1 MLKEKIFK
9 ICILVLFIMSC
20 PFLTFI
26 ISNGEDNNLIFIGC
40 IISEIFAIYI
50 GIKYLKNVEYDVKTL
65 FISLLIAI
73 YTDKTLGIKPY
84 TISVVKKILFKIWG
98 LEVVDTTIIKILS
111 IMTIPALTI
120 FVYFFIKLII
130 VRVKEEIV
138 KFSKIEKIYL
148 IVSIVVGLSIATII
162 GHYTT
167 AFYVPYTKENK
178 ILCNY
183 DVIYTSDNGI
193 IVGGD
198 AYANI
203 NHPEND
209 IRQPLFGFFALPFGV
224 IGHFFSELFFFLP
237 KASYAILM
245 ASIQF
250 ILIAIIIIMLARMLK
265 INEKYKGIFY
275 LLFLVSAPY
284 LVFSFCLEQYVI
296 GLFYVVLTIYMNLYK
311 EDEVNYSYIGATGTL
326 LTSGV
331 LFPLISKS
339 TRISK
344 VCINILKCFI
354 VFVAITCIGGQFPQF
369 ANVDKIN
376 VLLNNYSGS
385 VSAIDKIRQFLVFVK
400 STLFLPRGEI
410 ILDGS
415 FYAYR
420 LVQPEYISKTGI
432 CILLFVIFSF
442 IINHKEKFAKVCLL
456 WVFFSV
462 FILAIIGWG
471 AYENGMI
478 LYSLYFSWAYVCL
491 IYMGINKIIKN
502 HIAMNICI
510 SGMIIFML
518 VVNIPELVN
527 IIKFAL
533 LHY

>member
-1 MLKEKIFK
+1 MLKKKIFK
-9 ICILVLFIMSC
+9 ICMLILFIISC
-20 PFLTFI
+20 PVLTFV
-26 ISNGEDNNLIFIGC
+26 ISNGEENNLIFIGC

-50 GIKYLKNVEYDVKTL
+50 GIKYLKNIKYEPKIL
-65 FISLLIAI
+65 FISFLIAI
-73 YTDKTLGIKPY
+73 YTDKILGIKPY
-84 TISVVKKILFKIWG
+84 TVTVVKNILFKICDCEF
-98 LEVVDTTIIKILS
+98 LDTTIIKILS
-111 IMTIPALTI
+111 IMSIPALAI
-120 FVYFFIKLII
+120 FVYFFIKLIV
-130 VRVKEEIV
+130 VRVKEEII

-148 IVSIVVGLSIATII
+148 ILSMVVGLSIATII

-167 AFYVPYTKENK
+167 AFYVPYTKENNT
-178 ILCNY
+178 LCNY

-193 IVGGD
+193 IAGGD

-209 IRQPLFGFFALPFGV
+209 IRQPLFGIFALPFGIV
-224 IGHFFSELFFFLP
+224 GHFFSELLFFLP
-237 KASYAILM
+237 NASYAIVM
-245 ASIQF
+245 AAIQF
-250 ILIAIIIIMLARMLK
+250 VLIAIIIIMLARMLK
-265 INEKYKGIFY
+265 INEKCKGIFY

-296 GLFYVVLTIYMNLYK
+296 GLFYVVLTIYINLCK

-331 LFPLISKS
+331 LFPLIIKS
-339 TRISK
+339 TKISK

-369 ANVDKIN
+369 ADVDKIN

-385 VSAIDKIRQFLVFVK
+385 VSVIDKIRQFFVFVK

-420 LVQPEYISKTGI
+420 LIQPEYISKTGI
-432 CILLFVIFSF
+432 CIVLFVIFSF
-442 IINHKEKFAKVCLL
+442 IINRKEKLAKVCSL
-456 WVFFSV
+456 WVVFSV

-491 IYMGINKIIKN
+491 IYMGINKVIKN
-502 HIAMNICI
+502 HIAINICI